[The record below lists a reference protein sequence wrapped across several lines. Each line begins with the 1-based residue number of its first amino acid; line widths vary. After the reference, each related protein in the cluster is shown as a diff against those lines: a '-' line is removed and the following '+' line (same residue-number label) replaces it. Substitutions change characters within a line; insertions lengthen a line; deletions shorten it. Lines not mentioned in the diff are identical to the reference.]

1 MLFSMMF
8 VLLLLLFSTTSTL
21 LLAQAGVL
29 PQDFSLRF
37 HDTGADLVWS
47 PKQFVVRISA
57 SRPEFRF
64 NHGKGL
70 LGYPHEDVKEGIL
83 VLPLKRSD
91 QSLVT
96 THGPDLEVWIAG
108 KRVDQAAPSSSRM
121 TGGFSTKHNH
131 YNNISA
137 TPTVNINPA
146 RNGKYTTKRLSYR
159 MRGGLQY
166 PLFPNP
172 VEVVA
177 EVHYPVLRFPRRR
190 RSPLVLF
197 LHGVHD
203 TCYDP
208 NKEIICSFTWPCEPG
223 CLSIPSHKGYRYV
236 TNILASNGFITISIA
251 ANGIIAQEFFKTKDS
266 GAEVRSLLIR
276 HHLNLWAQ
284 WNEFGTDPWRG
295 LFHGKVD
302 LNRVVLV
309 GHSRGG
315 EGVHRAAIDI
325 EKTDPYKIVG
335 LVSYGPTAF
344 GAQVTPDIHSVT
356 ILPRKAGL

>member
-1 MLFSMMF
+1 MMF
-8 VLLLLLFSTTSTL
+8 GLLLLLFSTTSTL

-47 PKQFVVRISA
+47 PKEFVVTIGG

-70 LGYPHEDVKEGIL
+70 LGYPHEDIKEGTL

-91 QSLVT
+91 QSLIT
-96 THGPDLEVWIAG
+96 TIGPNLEVWIEG
-108 KRVDQAAPSSSRM
+108 QRVDQTVPSASRM
-121 TGGFSTKHNH
+121 TGGFFN
-131 YNNISA
+131 NNIS
-137 TPTVNINPA
+137 TPTININPA
-146 RNGKYTTKRLSYR
+146 RSGKYKTKQLSYQ
-159 MRGGLQY
+159 MRGGLRY
-166 PLFPNP
+166 SLFPNP
-172 VEVVA
+172 VEVLA

-197 LHGVHD
+197 LHGRHN

-208 NKEIICSFTWPCEPG
+208 NNEIKCSFTWPCAPG
-223 CLSIPSHKGYRYV
+223 CLSIPSHQGYRYV
-236 TNILASNGFITISIA
+236 ANTLASNGFITISIA
-251 ANGIIAQEFFKTKDS
+251 ANGINAQDFNATDRGVEI
-266 GAEVRSLLIR
+266 RSLLIR

-284 WNEFGTDPWRG
+284 WNKFGTDPWRG
-295 LFHGKVD
+295 LFRGKVD

-335 LVSYGPTAF
+335 LVSYGPTAV

-356 ILPRKAGL
+356 ILPRKTGPCKCLLV